1 MAIKSFKRYEKKYL
15 LTGEQ
20 YEKLIPRLLEYMK
33 MDDHCV
39 NNSYSIYNIYYDTD
53 DNSVIRHS
61 ISKPYYKEKLRLR
74 SYKIPQSPS
83 DKVFLAV
90 SYTHLRAHETIGLR
104 ILYAL
109 HHSGKINKI
118 VNKRRAIITL
128 EEAYN
133 FLEFGERPKCTD
145 FITEQV
151 INEIEYYLSH
161 TKVNPTVYIGYNR
174 IAFFGKEDKDFRLTI
189 DSKIITRREDLFL
202 ESGCH
207 GTDILKPN
215 GYAVIFTIILCAV
228 MIILDGLN
236 FAMPKS
242 KAMVLKITVPEDLNF
257 EGVFDEILNTNTTS
271 WNMVKVSTRDFGAL
285 YELNYSIH
293 LKNDVNQK
301 KFIDSLRV
309 RNGNL
314 NISLTSCGS
323 EDKIFN

>member
-83 DKVFLAV
+83 DKVFLE
-90 SYTHLRAHETIGLR
+90 LKK
-104 ILYAL
+104 
-109 HHSGKINKI
+109 KINKI

-228 MIILDGLN
+228 MIILDSLN

-242 KAMVLKITVPEDLNF
+242 KAKVLKITVPEDLNF

>member
-1 MAIKSFKRYEKKYL
+1 
-15 LTGEQ
+15 
-20 YEKLIPRLLEYMK
+20 MK

-83 DKVFLAV
+83 DKVFL
-90 SYTHLRAHETIGLR
+90 
-104 ILYAL
+104 
-109 HHSGKINKI
+109 
-118 VNKRRAIITL
+118 
-128 EEAYN
+128 
-133 FLEFGERPKCTD
+133 EFGERPKCTD

-174 IAFFGKEDKDFRLTI
+174 IAFFCKEDKDFRLTI

-215 GYAVIFTIILCAV
+215 EYLMEVK
-228 MIILDGLN
+228 ILDAIPMWLAEI
-236 FAMPKS
+236 FS
-242 KAMVLKITVPEDLNF
+242 ELKIY
-257 EGVFDEILNTNTTS
+257 NTHFSKYGNEYMTYCQEQ
-271 WNMVKVSTRDFGAL
+271 N
-285 YELNYSIH
+285 NH
-293 LKNDVNQK
+293 NKN
-301 KFIDSLRV
+301 R
-309 RNGNL
+309 R
-314 NISLTSCGS
+314 
-323 EDKIFN
+323 EKIC

>member
-83 DKVFLAV
+83 DKVFLE
-90 SYTHLRAHETIGLR
+90 LKK
-104 ILYAL
+104 
-109 HHSGKINKI
+109 KINKF

-228 MIILDGLN
+228 MIILDSLN

-242 KAMVLKITVPEDLNF
+242 KAKVLKITVPEDLNF

>member
-15 LTGEQ
+15 LTSEQ

-83 DKVFLAV
+83 DKVFLE
-90 SYTHLRAHETIGLR
+90 LKK
-104 ILYAL
+104 
-109 HHSGKINKI
+109 KINKI

-207 GTDILKPN
+207 GTDILKSN

-228 MIILDGLN
+228 MIILDSLN

-242 KAMVLKITVPEDLNF
+242 KAKVLKITVPEDLNF

>member
-15 LTGEQ
+15 LTSEQ

-83 DKVFLAV
+83 DKVFLE
-90 SYTHLRAHETIGLR
+90 LKK
-104 ILYAL
+104 
-109 HHSGKINKI
+109 KINKI

-161 TKVNPTVYIGYNR
+161 TKVNPTIYIGYNR

-228 MIILDGLN
+228 MIILDSLN

-242 KAMVLKITVPEDLNF
+242 KAKVLKITVPEDLNF

-271 WNMVKVSTRDFGAL
+271 WNMVKVRTRDFGAL

>member
-1 MAIKSFKRYEKKYL
+1 MLESIITST
-15 LTGEQ
+15 TGESFTLTNT
-20 YEKLIPRLLEYMK
+20 LIIITSSILLGIVISLAYLKTHKKDGYIPSFIISLIMLPTIISIIILL
-33 MDDHCV
+33 V
-39 NNSYSIYNIYYDTD
+39 GNNVARAFSLSGAFSIIRFRSTPGDTKDISYIFFT
-53 DNSVIRHS
+53 
-61 ISKPYYKEKLRLR
+61 
-74 SYKIPQSPS
+74 
-83 DKVFLAV
+83 LAV
-90 SYTHLRAHETIGLR
+90 GL
-104 ILYAL
+104 A
-109 HHSGKINKI
+109 SGM
-118 VNKRRAIITL
+118 
-128 EEAYN
+128 
-133 FLEFGERPKCTD
+133 
-145 FITEQV
+145 
-151 INEIEYYLSH
+151 
-161 TKVNPTVYIGYNR
+161 GYV
-174 IAFFGKEDKDFRLTI
+174 
-189 DSKIITRREDLFL
+189 
-202 ESGCH
+202 
-207 GTDILKPN
+207 

-271 WNMVKVSTRDFGAL
+271 WNMVKVRTRDFGAL

>member
-20 YEKLIPRLLEYMK
+20 YEKLIPRLIEYMK

-83 DKVFLAV
+83 DKVFLE
-90 SYTHLRAHETIGLR
+90 LKK
-104 ILYAL
+104 
-109 HHSGKINKI
+109 KINKI

-228 MIILDGLN
+228 MIILDSLN
-236 FAMPKS
+236 FAMSKS